1 MDKMPDLLELE
12 ALLPL
17 FVSECSTRLDCLEEL
32 LLALEQQPD
41 DRPTLE
47 ALFRAAHSIKGNAT
61 VAHQVEVE
69 WFAHIAESVL
79 ARLRDGSLKADGELV
94 SVLLACCDHLRFL
107 IARVGMDE
115 ASPAFAER
123 DRTRLIGLLVPYLDG
138 EEPGAP
144 PGGGATDAP
153 NCWHLRLNF
162 GRDALRRGLDPLN
175 FLQHL
180 ETLGQIL
187 SLQTCCERLPDD
199 NYDPESCYL
208 DFEVLLDSPADKQ
221 HIEDALA
228 FASDVCELIILPPPA
243 QAGRY
248 LEKIEALP
256 DDELHTGEMLVR
268 IGAITPTEL
277 ATSLRQQRQGATAP
291 LGELLVTQGRISAEV
306 VAAVIQRQQQTR
318 QRRSPTQEQLH
329 LPAAQVADLLASL
342 HEAQA
347 HCGELAASDPR
358 LRRLQGLL
366 AGVCQQAG
374 ALQATR
380 FGEHL
385 PRLQRAVRE
394 ACRELGKQ
402 AELQVS
408 GADVV
413 LARSLASMLDE
424 VLLQLLRN
432 AVDHG
437 IEPPATRLA
446 LGKPACGQLH
456 IRLQQQGP
464 LLQLRLSDDGA
475 GLDREHILSR
485 ARSAGLASHAD
496 NSDQTVLDLLFSA
509 GFTTVTT
516 PTHYSGRGV
525 GLDLVREHI
534 HALGGSIHL
543 ASSPGQGCCFD
554 ITLPHQP
561 PSDSPCPAP
570 SAS

>member
-32 LLALEQQPD
+32 LLTLEQQPD

-79 ARLRDGSLKADGELV
+79 ARLRTGSLQADGELV

-107 IARVGMDE
+107 VARVGLDE
-115 ASPAFAER
+115 TSPAFAER

-138 EEPGAP
+138 EDPGAP
-144 PGGGATDAP
+144 PGEDSADEP

-180 ETLGQIL
+180 ETLGQIR
-187 SLQTCCERLPDD
+187 SLQTRCERLPDD
-199 NYDPESCYL
+199 DYDPECCYL

-248 LEKIEALP
+248 LQKIEALP

-268 IGAITPTEL
+268 IGAITQAEL
-277 ATSLRQQRQGATAP
+277 ATSLRQQRQGAAEP

-318 QRRSPTQEQLH
+318 QRRAPAPDQLH
-329 LPAAQVADLLASL
+329 LPAAQVTRLLACL
-342 HEAQA
+342 QEAQT
-347 HCGELAASDPR
+347 CCSELAASDPR
-358 LRRLQGLL
+358 LSKLQALL
-366 AGVCQQAG
+366 ASACQQAG

-402 AELQVS
+402 AELQIS
-408 GADVV
+408 GAELLLD
-413 LARSLASMLDE
+413 RRLASALDD

-437 IEPPATRLA
+437 IEAPAIRLA
-446 LGKPACGQLH
+446 RGKPANGQLH
-456 IRLQQQGP
+456 IRLQQAGEQ
-464 LLQLRLSDDGA
+464 LQLRVSDDGA
-475 GLDREHILSR
+475 GLDREHILSH
-485 ARSAGLASHAD
+485 ARSAGLCSSAD
-496 NSDQTVLDLLFSA
+496 DSDQTLLDLLFSA
-509 GFTTVTT
+509 GFSTVTT

-543 ASSPGQGCCFD
+543 SSSSGQGCCFD
-554 ITLPHQP
+554 ITLPHTQP
-561 PSDSPCPAP
+561 FERPCPAP